1 MEMGIVGKDA
11 INKQYRWYFKHLL
24 TKLNELFIIENT
36 PEKFNTDFFLNSLF
50 LDGYIGVADFNGNLY
65 CVRGNPGGAPNEYYE
80 PTLFTVA
87 NSVLGS
93 KQFTINKGEE
103 DNMVVVWLTKADKEF
118 IGFGLGNGGGL
129 LPLIHQT
136 ATLLADNIVSINC
149 AQINSR
155 VQAMVAAGN
164 PEQVISAEATMKR
177 LYEGEPYAVME
188 QDLIDQIKVNPLT
201 TSVSTNSLQQLIETQ
216 QFLISQFYQNLGIKA
231 NAINKKERLIT
242 DEINAQD
249 DFLNVSYN
257 VMFNSIAAGIEE
269 INEMFGTSIEIKK
282 PAWLCGVSTEEKVK
296 EEEPTPIKDKEKV
309 KEKVKEKDKE
319 EDKEKDKEEV
329 KEEEPTEA

>member
-1 MEMGIVGKDA
+1 MEMGIVGRDS

-24 TKLNELFIIENT
+24 TKLNELFIIENV

-80 PTLFTVA
+80 PTIFTVA
-87 NSVLGS
+87 NPILGS

-216 QFLISQFYQNLGIKA
+216 QFLIANFYQNLGIKA

-269 INEMFGTSIEIKK
+269 INEMFGTSIEIRK
-282 PAWLCGVSTEEKVK
+282 PAWLCGVSTEEEAI
-296 EEEPTPIKDKEKV
+296 EEEIKEDEETPI
-309 KEKVKEKDKE
+309 
-319 EDKEKDKEEV
+319 KEEV
-329 KEEEPTEA
+329 KEEEVKEEETPIKEEVKEDESAKA

>member
-1 MEMGIVGKDA
+1 MEMGIVGRDA

-24 TKLNELFIIENT
+24 TKLNELFIIKNT

-80 PTLFTVA
+80 PTIFTVA
-87 NSVLGS
+87 NPILGS
-93 KQFTINKGEE
+93 KQFTINKGKE

-257 VMFNSIAAGIEE
+257 VMFNSIAEGIEA

-282 PAWLCGVSTEEKVK
+282 PNWLCGVSTEEEIEKEAKEENSTPIEEEASKEEESSKEKENSK
-296 EEEPTPIKDKEKV
+296 EEEPIET
-309 KEKVKEKDKE
+309 
-319 EDKEKDKEEV
+319 
-329 KEEEPTEA
+329 

>member
-80 PTLFTVA
+80 PTIFTVA
-87 NSVLGS
+87 NPILGS
-93 KQFTINKGEE
+93 KQFTINKGKE

-216 QFLISQFYQNLGIKA
+216 QFLIANFYQNLGIKA

-282 PAWLCGVSTEEKVK
+282 PAWLCGVSTQEEIEEASIDGETSK
-296 EEEPTPIKDKEKV
+296 EEQIEE
-309 KEKVKEKDKE
+309 E
-319 EDKEKDKEEV
+319 EDNKTPVEDEV
-329 KEEEPTEA
+329 KEDEPTET

>member
-1 MEMGIVGKDA
+1 
-11 INKQYRWYFKHLL
+11 
-24 TKLNELFIIENT
+24 
-36 PEKFNTDFFLNSLF
+36 
-50 LDGYIGVADFNGNLY
+50 
-65 CVRGNPGGAPNEYYE
+65 
-80 PTLFTVA
+80 
-87 NSVLGS
+87 
-93 KQFTINKGEE
+93 
-103 DNMVVVWLTKADKEF
+103 MVVVWLTKADKEF

-129 LPLIHQT
+129 MPLIHQT

-216 QFLISQFYQNLGIKA
+216 QFLIANFYQNLGIKA

-282 PAWLCGVSTEEKVK
+282 PAWLCGVSTEEEAKEEEAKEEEPTLIEEEVK
-296 EEEPTPIKDKEKV
+296 EEEPTPIE
-309 KEKVKEKDKE
+309 
-319 EDKEKDKEEV
+319 EEV
-329 KEEEPTEA
+329 KEGGEDNEKEE